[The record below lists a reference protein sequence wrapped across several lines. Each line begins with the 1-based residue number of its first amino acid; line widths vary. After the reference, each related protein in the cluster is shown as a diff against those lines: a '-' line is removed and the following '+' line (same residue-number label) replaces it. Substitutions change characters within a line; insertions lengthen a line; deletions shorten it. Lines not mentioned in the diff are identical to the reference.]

1 MAKEWAKWFYNSDAW
16 KSTRKAVLL
25 ACGYTCELC
34 GGHAEEVHHEIEL
47 TPENIRNPAV
57 TLNPQLLHP
66 LCGSCHKLVTKRQK
80 QKRKA
85 DCDSG
90 YCFDADGNLTPP
102 GGCSFTPGPED
113 RTHPLGKT
121 HRGSRVRGWG
131 SRAVYIARG

>member
-47 TPENIRNPAV
+47 TPENIRDPAA

-66 LCGSCHKLVTKRQK
+66 LCGNCHKLVTKRQK

-90 YCFDADGNLTPP
+90 YCFDADGNLTPRGDAVSP
-102 GGCSFTPGPED
+102 PARKTARIPSAKPTGD
-113 RTHPLGKT
+113 R
-121 HRGSRVRGWG
+121 
-131 SRAVYIARG
+131 A